1 MPRNPRIVLLF
12 IITLTLLAFYI
23 DLPKVKIFGKEITHP
38 AINLTGFKRDL
49 EPKLG
54 LDLSGGVQLVMSAD
68 MTNINSEDQESAIE
82 SAKNIIENRINSLG
96 VAESTIQTAKS
107 GDQHRLIVEL
117 PGISDVDTAVATV
130 KKTAHLEFRT
140 LKAEFIQEG
149 SFSAL
154 PQDFEMT
161 GLTGKDLKRAQAAPA
176 DQTVAVENP
185 GYVVSLEF
193 SEEGAKKLEQISTDN
208 LQKPMA
214 MFLDEEPVSWPPP
227 IIQSIITSG
236 QAQISGNFTSDE
248 ARQLAIQ
255 LNAGALPIPLK
266 IESQSRVGPTIGQ
279 VAIDKSVFAT
289 TIGIL
294 SVAIFM
300 LAYYRVLGIF
310 AVSALIIYTL
320 LVFAIFKIIPV
331 TFTLAGIAGFVLSIG
346 MAVDANI
353 LIFERIKEELK
364 LKRPKHDAFFTG
376 FDRAWTSIRDSN
388 VSSLITTFILF
399 NFGTGPV
406 RGFALTLAIGILVSM
421 FSAIIITRT
430 FLRIFWVR
438 KI

>member
-1 MPRNPRIVLLF
+1 MPKNPRIALLF
-12 IITLTLLAFYI
+12 IIALTLLALYI
-23 DLPKVKIFGKEITHP
+23 DLPKVKIFQKEIAHP
-38 AINLTGFKRDL
+38 TINLTSFKRDL

-54 LDLSGGVQLVMSAD
+54 LDLAGGVQLVMSAD
-68 MTNINSEDQESAIE
+68 MTNIEVQDQESAIE

-107 GDQHRLIVEL
+107 AGQHRLIVEL
-117 PGISDVDTAVATV
+117 PGISDVDSAVATV

-149 SFSAL
+149 SSSAL

-214 MFLDEEPVSWPPP
+214 MFLDEEPVTWPPP
-227 IIQSIITSG
+227 IIQSIITNG

-255 LNAGALPIPLK
+255 LNAGALPVPLK

-279 VAIDKSVFAT
+279 VAIDKSIFAT
-289 TIGIL
+289 TVGLI
-294 SVAIFM
+294 SVGIFM
-300 LAYYRVLGIF
+300 IAYYRVLGIF
-310 AVSALIIYTL
+310 AVTALIIYTFI
-320 LVFAIFKIIPV
+320 VFAIFKIIPV
-331 TFTLAGIAGFVLSIG
+331 TLTLAGIAGFVLSIG

-376 FDRAWTSIRDSN
+376 FARAWTSIRDSN

-421 FSAIIITRT
+421 FSAIIVTRT

-438 KI
+438 RI